1 MDIGINDNIA
11 GVLAA
16 IIGLGLALRA
26 GVGPVVMYL
35 TEAIKDAIEPPPGY
49 GGLISVAVGITLGT
63 AVGALTAILTTGTDV
78 WTYAAF
84 GALGGLFMAS
94 GAIEAHKAAG
104 AVNTQ
109 ASSAIQTGKNIAAD
123 NAERAET
130 RKLLA
135 ADLPVFRPSA
145 VSMADRD
152 TSYDSDRETFG
163 GDMSSDGDT
172 RPAEFEEWD
181 WASARTD
188 SGHGQSWNEEV
199 PPVRT
204 DVPSAE
210 YRGLGHPHDLATD

>member
-35 TEAIKDAIEPPPGY
+35 TEAIKDAFEPPAGY
-49 GGLISVAVGITLGT
+49 GGLISVIVGMVLGV
-63 AVGALTAILTTGTDV
+63 AVGALTAILTTGTDI

-109 ASSAIQTGKNIAAD
+109 ASLAIQTGKNIAAEALSS
-123 NAERAET
+123 AEARKLRATQPINLEPIQGTQMAFVNYGTNEDDYRDAEAET
-130 RKLLA
+130 WA
-135 ADLPVFRPSA
+135 S
-145 VSMADRD
+145 
-152 TSYDSDRETFG
+152 G
-163 GDMSSDGDT
+163 
-172 RPAEFEEWD
+172 WD
-181 WASARTD
+181 WESARQD

-199 PPVRT
+199 PPVNT
-204 DVPSAE
+204 ETPSAE